1 MAPKSIILFLLSI
14 ILFSCS
20 NKSLQI
26 PLSSI
31 KGETEIYDNSSVW
44 FFKDGDT
51 IYINKGG
58 LISSTNWFFAIEKEL
73 PLKLIIPNV
82 KRLRIKKKNNI
93 HAKEGTYNYYIYS
106 DTLAKQNSFFKF
118 NHIDYTFIDTIKKAD
133 SSQYVVIK
141 EKEKLTINGRQVTLN
156 DILKQVAKN
165 REILL
170 YFNKNINFQEYLE
183 LVLAL
188 ENANLSINNRHY
200 ILN

>member
-1 MAPKSIILFLLSI
+1 MAPKSIIVFLLSI
-14 ILFSCS
+14 VLFSCS

-26 PLSSI
+26 PLSNI

-82 KRLRIKKKNNI
+82 KKLQIKKKNNI

-118 NHIDYTFIDTIKKAD
+118 NHIDYTFIDTVKKANL
-133 SSQYVVIK
+133 SQYVIVK
-141 EKEKLTINGRQVTLN
+141 GKGTLTINGKPSTLN
-156 DILKQVAKN
+156 KLLKQVDKN
-165 REILL
+165 KEISL
-170 YFNKNINFQEYLE
+170 YFNKNTNFQEYLE

-188 ENANLSINNRHY
+188 ENANLTINNRHY